1 MKLTVRGLPV
11 LVVGGGAVGRRKA
24 GLLAAAG
31 AVVTIVDP
39 GTVALSLTGVR
50 HTAEAFADSH
60 LAGVRLAFAC
70 ATPEVNRV
78 VVAAARARGVWVCSA
93 SEPSSG
99 DFVLPSAV
107 SRGEL
112 TFTVSTG
119 GASPALAKRI
129 AAGLLDQ
136 FDDSYAEWVRVLG
149 EVRTAVLRDVSD
161 ANDRRRLLEGFADPR
176 WLERVRTAGAAG
188 ARAEM
193 LACLGVRRGE
203 GEPGA

>member
-39 GTVALSLTGVR
+39 GTVALSLTSVR

-70 ATPEVNRV
+70 ATPEVNRT

-107 SRGEL
+107 SRGDL

-136 FDDSYAEWVRVLG
+136 FDDGYAEWVRVLG
-149 EVRTAVLRDVSD
+149 EVRAAVLRDVSD

-176 WLERVRTAGAAG
+176 WLARVRTAGAAG
-188 ARAEM
+188 ALAEM
-193 LACLGVRRGE
+193 LACLGERRGE